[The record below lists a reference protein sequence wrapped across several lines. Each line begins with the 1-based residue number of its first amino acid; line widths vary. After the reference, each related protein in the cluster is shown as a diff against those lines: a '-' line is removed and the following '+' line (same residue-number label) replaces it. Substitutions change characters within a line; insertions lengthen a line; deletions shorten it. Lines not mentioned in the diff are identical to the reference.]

1 MSTCVVLF
9 IVAWSVVRL
18 WSVPAAVGMCV
29 VAMMIPPIAAIVAN
43 RRGPEDRWFDEDDT
57 GATGDKAGAAR
68 RKPPE
73 RGPGRTG
80 PDVDAKP
87 TGTAKDP
94 APPKP
99 PKEGKRRPPV
109 VGDSGDPE
117 SDAWWAEL
125 EDRNRRD
132 RRE

>member
-18 WSVPAAVGMCV
+18 WSVPAAVAMCI
-29 VAMMIPPIAAIVAN
+29 VAMMIPPVAAIVAN
-43 RRGPEDRWFDEDDT
+43 RRGPEDRWFDDPEH
-57 GATGDKAGAAR
+57 
-68 RKPPE
+68 KPPADGSE
-73 RGPGRTG
+73 DSAPGGPATS
-80 PDVDAKP
+80 AKP
-87 TGTAKDP
+87 KPTRSAKP
-94 APPKP
+94 SKAAKP
-99 PKEGKRRPPV
+99 SKRRSRPV

-125 EDRNRRD
+125 EDRNRGD